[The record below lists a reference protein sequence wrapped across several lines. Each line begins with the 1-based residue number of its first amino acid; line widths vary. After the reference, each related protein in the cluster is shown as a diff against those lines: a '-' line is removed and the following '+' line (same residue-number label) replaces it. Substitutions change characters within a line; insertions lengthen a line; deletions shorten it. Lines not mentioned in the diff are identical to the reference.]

1 MPRYSE
7 RAKTIWTLSRCA
19 DKLRLHLI
27 HENDEGIAADLE
39 DVDDALET
47 VMENRYLNRAKE
59 PEDRRHRDSYQHCVR
74 LMDAN
79 EDDFRRSFR
88 LTKSQFWQL
97 VKEIKGDDIFRGNP
111 RRKQRPVE
119 HQVLVALWR
128 FAHSG
133 TGASCFHIA
142 ERFGISEGS
151 VIVWTDRVLCALISL
166 EKKYVWWPSRGER
179 AQIRRQMREERGLL
193 GHHTYSFNVLG
204 VVDFQRRFRFLH
216 LGYPGSAHDQRVFTA
231 SALSGRPEDHF
242 DDDDYVLG
250 DSGYTSGK
258 HLVALYKRY
267 RGQENLDPSQV
278 KFNHHAASSRVAVEH
293 AFGMLKLRWQ
303 SLRSLRLA
311 VRDRFEEGRA
321 ACWIRACVVLH
332 NMLVDGNA
340 DPDLW
345 LTAEER
351 SEAITEHGHAFQLWE
366 QHGDPEDGERD
377 DEDTAGAVTADRAGA
392 ALRVR
397 VQTFAAT
404 WQQEQQRIMEE

>member
-59 PEDRRHRDSYQHCVR
+59 PEDRRHRSSYQHCVR

-142 ERFGISEGS
+142 ERFGIS
-151 VIVWTDRVLCALISL
+151 
-166 EKKYVWWPSRGER
+166 
-179 AQIRRQMREERGLL
+179 
-193 GHHTYSFNVLG
+193 
-204 VVDFQRRFRFLH
+204 
-216 LGYPGSAHDQRVFTA
+216 GSAHDQRVFTA

-366 QHGDPEDGERD
+366 QHGDTEDGERD